1 MGGWSCKGENGE
13 RSKETKTNFLIMT
26 QSLLKICAYIE
37 GKPTSHRSTL
47 DVCCQPVSDL
57 FGQKVSITGLLAVSG
72 ISQESLSLSA
82 GSSVS
87 EKNSALTEQW
97 NRLGG
102 KAPPQVVSFSE
113 AARSE
118 PAYSGLREATSP
130 MNLKSRKLTVI

>member
-1 MGGWSCKGENGE
+1 MGGRSCKGENGE

-87 EKNSALTEQW
+87 EKNSTCDRTIEPSRW
-97 NRLGG
+97 EGSTLGDL
-102 KAPPQVVSFSE
+102 FL
-113 AARSE
+113 
-118 PAYSGLREATSP
+118 SGS
-130 MNLKSRKLTVI
+130 NV